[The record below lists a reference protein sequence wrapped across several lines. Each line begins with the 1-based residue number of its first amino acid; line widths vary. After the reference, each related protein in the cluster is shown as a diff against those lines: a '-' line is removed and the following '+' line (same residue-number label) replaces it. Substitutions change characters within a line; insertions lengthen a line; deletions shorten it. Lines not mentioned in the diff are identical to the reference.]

1 MGLGAYL
8 RVMLVDV
15 FVFVAVVLL
24 LFFVFF
30 LPPGVRRGLEMTASS
45 PPITWL
51 TSNYVHEEWDHLAGN
66 VEGFAMCMVIYF
78 ALVPV
83 LVVLGFGPRWVKGFS
98 LATHL
103 GGLVIIPVV
112 SSLVWLQF
120 LRSAP
125 QVPTFGFSSSVS
137 AYFGAYA
144 ALWALATAEA
154 LGVGRGWRTIYLELQ
169 LFLLLLTP
177 ASRYPTHIAALL
189 APLAQ
194 YMPFASTMLAVLL
207 AVRSPRTL
215 HKFLEK
221 VPPQVKQPRR
231 TGMVLLGLLLFPYMF
246 YAPFI
251 LDSLYPASAVTP
263 GTGGIV
269 NLVAH
274 FVGMVAGYSLACL
287 YIVFTRAWKK

>member
-1 MGLGAYL
+1 M
-8 RVMLVDV
+8 RVMLMDV

-45 PPITWL
+45 HPITWL
-51 TSNYVHEEWDHLAGN
+51 TSNYVHEDWDHLTGN
-66 VEGFAMCMVIYF
+66 VGVFAMCMVIYF

-83 LVVLGFGPRWVKGFS
+83 LAVVGFGSRWVKGFS

-112 SSLVWLQF
+112 SSLVWLHF

-221 VPPQVKQPRR
+221 LPSQVKQPRR
-231 TGMVLLGLLLFPYMF
+231 TGMVLLGLLLLSYIF
-246 YAPFI
+246 YALFI
-251 LDSLYPASAVTP
+251 LDSLYPASAVMP
-263 GTGGIV
+263 GIGGLV
-269 NLVAH
+269 NFVAH
-274 FVGMVAGYSLACL
+274 FVGMVAGYFLTCL
-287 YIVFTRAWKK
+287 YTALVRNNSLYS

>member
-1 MGLGAYL
+1 LYGCS
-8 RVMLVDV
+8 
-15 FVFVAVVLL
+15 F
-24 LFFVFF
+24 
-30 LPPGVRRGLEMTASS
+30 
-45 PPITWL
+45 
-51 TSNYVHEEWDHLAGN
+51 
-66 VEGFAMCMVIYF
+66 
-78 ALVPV
+78 
-83 LVVLGFGPRWVKGFS
+83 FGPR
-98 LATHL
+98 
-103 GGLVIIPVV
+103 
-112 SSLVWLQF
+112 
-120 LRSAP
+120 P

-154 LGVGRGWRTIYLELQ
+154 LDVGKNWRIIYVELQ

-194 YMPFASTMLAVLL
+194 YMLFASTMLAVLL

-231 TGMVLLGLLLFPYMF
+231 TGMVLLGLLLFPYML
-246 YAPFI
+246 YAPLI

-269 NLVAH
+269 NLEAH
-274 FVGMVAGYSLACL
+274 FVGMVAGYLLTCL
-287 YIVFTRAWKK
+287 YTTLVRNNSLYS

>member
-112 SSLVWLQF
+112 SSLVWLHF

-154 LGVGRGWRTIYLELQ
+154 LDVGKNWRIIYVELQ

-207 AVRSPRTL
+207 AVRGPRTL

-221 VPPQVKQPRR
+221 IPPQVKQPRR
-231 TGMVLLGLLLFPYMF
+231 TGMVLLSLLLFPYML
-246 YAPFI
+246 YAPLI
-251 LDSLYPASAVTP
+251 LDSLYPASAVMP

>member
-1 MGLGAYL
+1 
-8 RVMLVDV
+8 MLVDV
-15 FVFVAVVLL
+15 VVFVAVVLL
-24 LFFVFF
+24 LFFVFL

-45 PPITWL
+45 HPVTWL
-51 TSNYVHEEWDHLAGN
+51 TSNYVHEDWDHLAGN

-83 LVVLGFGPRWVKGFS
+83 LTVVGFDPRWVKGFS

-112 SSLVWLQF
+112 SSLVWLHF

-125 QVPTFGFSSSVS
+125 QGPTFGFSSSVS

-154 LGVGRGWRTIYLELQ
+154 LGVGRGWRTIYVELQ

-177 ASRYPTHIAALL
+177 ASRYPTRIAALL
-189 APLAQ
+189 TPLAQ
-194 YMPFASTMLAVLL
+194 YMPFVSTMLAVLL
-207 AVRSPRTL
+207 AVRSPRSL
-215 HKFLEK
+215 HKFLERI
-221 VPPQVKQPRR
+221 PPQVKQPKK
-231 TGMVLLGLLLFPYMF
+231 TGMVLLGLLLLPYMF

-251 LDSLYPASAVTP
+251 LDSLYPASAVMP

-274 FVGMVAGYSLACL
+274 FVGMVAGYFLTCL
-287 YIVFTRAWKK
+287 YTALVRNNSLYS

>member
-1 MGLGAYL
+1 M
-8 RVMLVDV
+8 RVMIVDV
-15 FVFVAVVLL
+15 FVFVTVVLL

-30 LPPGVRRGLEMTASS
+30 LPSGARRGLEMTASS
-45 PPITWL
+45 SPITWL

-83 LVVLGFGPRWVKGFS
+83 LAVLGFGPRWVKGFS

-112 SSLVWLQF
+112 SSLVWLHF

-154 LGVGRGWRTIYLELQ
+154 LGVGRGWRIIYVELQ

-194 YMPFASTMLAVLL
+194 YMPFVSTMLAVLL
-207 AVRSPRTL
+207 AVRSSRTL

-231 TGMVLLGLLLFPYMF
+231 TGMVLLGLLLLPYML

-251 LDSLYPASAVTP
+251 LYSLYPASAVMP
-263 GTGGIV
+263 GTGGKV
-269 NLVAH
+269 NIEAH

-287 YIVFTRAWKK
+287 YIVFTRIWRK